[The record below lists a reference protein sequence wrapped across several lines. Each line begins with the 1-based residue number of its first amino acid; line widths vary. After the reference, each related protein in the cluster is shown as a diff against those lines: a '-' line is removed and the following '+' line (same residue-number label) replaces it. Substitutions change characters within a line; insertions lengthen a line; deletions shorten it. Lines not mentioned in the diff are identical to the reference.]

1 MLRLQFCHLLQV
13 GAYLSEDPE
22 EEKAQKALKSML
34 NKITPD
40 NFDKIKGQIVAQ
52 IDERKRAATLQSFID
67 QIFDKALTETSFSE
81 LYASLVKE

>member
-1 MLRLQFCHLLQV
+1 
-13 GAYLSEDPE
+13 
-22 EEKAQKALKSML
+22 ML